1 MFDLEL
7 TRHLAELSKLHFTE
21 EELQTVTA
29 EMGEI
34 VALMD
39 TISEFQT
46 EACLDKGN
54 AVAFADLRKDVHAPS
69 LPREEILA
77 NARERSETCF
87 KVPKVV

>member
-21 EELQTVTA
+21 DELQTVTA

-39 TISEFQT
+39 TIADYNGASR
-46 EACLDKGN
+46 LDKGN
-54 AVAFADLRKDVHAPS
+54 AVAYADLRKDEAAPS
-69 LPREEILA
+69 LPRNEILA
-77 NARERSETCF
+77 NAGERGETCF